1 MPAHTSTGV
10 VQRLRGFA
18 YECAVFYSSLIV
30 LGLICLSW
38 TVLALPLFVLLSER
52 AGTAAGRVGIMAGFR
67 IYTGWLWL
75 VRAYRLDL
83 SAIDALRDGGTITLR
98 TGESD
103 GGSWVQ
109 VADDGSGMPPDVEAR
124 VFEPFFTTKGE
135 DGTGLG
141 LAMVYASMQRH
152 GGSVRLETA
161 PGKGTA
167 FTLWF
172 PRSASAK
179 PPPASSR

>member
-1 MPAHTSTGV
+1 M
-10 VQRLRGFA
+10 RLR
-18 YECAVFYSSLIV
+18 
-30 LGLICLSW
+30 
-38 TVLALPLFVLLSER
+38 LAR
-52 AGTAAGRVGIMAGFR
+52 TARNAP
-67 IYTGWLWL
+67 
-75 VRAYRLDL
+75 
-83 SAIDALRDGGTITLR
+83 
-98 TGESD
+98 
-103 GGSWVQ
+103 
-109 VADDGSGMPPDVEAR
+109 PPDVEAR

-179 PPPASSR
+179 PPPASSG